1 MTLGEALHPEEV
13 VTTVFLVRHGDTRQ
27 TDAGVLYTD
36 PEAKLTE
43 KGRRQI
49 RAIASWLSDEAIEAL
64 FSSSSKRV
72 LSSAEIIATQL
83 DVNISP
89 IDAFNA
95 WHVGE
100 WEGRTYLEV
109 KKSEPDVYQSWV
121 QDPVRNAPPGGEAIL
136 DVSKRAT
143 EAIHR
148 VIKENEGQ
156 RLAVVSHA
164 EVIRALLVDALG
176 MPLENYWRIAVPTG
190 SITKIDYSANFA
202 TAHFISLR
210 PHEYRHKVVVVE
222 EETEPE
228 CLQGST
234 FVGE

>member
-1 MTLGEALHPEEV
+1 MGEVLHPEEV

-27 TDAGVLYTD
+27 TDEGRLYTD
-36 PEAKLTE
+36 PEAQLTE
-43 KGRRQI
+43 KGRGQI
-49 RAIASWLSDEAIEAL
+49 RGIASWLGDEGIEAL
-64 FSSSSKRV
+64 ISSSSKRV
-72 LSSAEIIATQL
+72 LSSAEIIAAQL
-83 DVNISP
+83 KVNILTN
-89 IDAFNA
+89 DAFNA
-95 WHVGE
+95 WRVGE

-109 KKSEPDVYQSWV
+109 KKAEPQIYQSWV
-121 QDPVRNAPPGGEAIL
+121 ADPVRNAPPGGEAIL

-143 EAIHR
+143 EAIR
-148 VIKENEGQ
+148 QVIGDNEGK

-190 SITKIDYSANFA
+190 SITKIDYSAHFA

-210 PHEYRHKVVVVE
+210 PHEYRHKMSAFE

-228 CLQGST
+228 CLHGSS
-234 FVGE
+234 FASE